1 MTKDEALKLALEAL
15 ETSMYPQQKQLQ
27 AITAI
32 KEALMSVPDGA
43 QPEQEPVG
51 DALYFAQ
58 WTADKKDL
66 SDYVLVGS
74 LSLAGIEDGE
84 YGQSEIDSFE
94 NAIEALQEKLVTG
107 ADHKKVPL
115 LAYIGALNSTSP
127 QPAQREPAWRTDGG
141 IPRFKPAQRTWVEM
155 SDERIKGIFSYH
167 GQFASGKDLPMLRVI
182 EAMLKENASP
192 QRTWVG
198 LTDEEITDIWAEASP
213 YYHEDDFARAIE
225 AKLREKNQ

>member
-1 MTKDEALKLALEAL
+1 MSKEAMKLALEAL

-127 QPAQREPAWRTDGG
+127 QPAQQEPVACSVCDQVRE
-141 IPRFKPAQRTWVEM
+141 
-155 SDERIKGIFSYH
+155 
-167 GQFASGKDLPMLRVI
+167 GQQYPEHVI
-182 EAMLKENASP
+182 TMALK
-192 QRTWVG
+192 
-198 LTDEEITDIWAEASP
+198 LTGDIN
-213 YYHEDDFARAIE
+213 D
-225 AKLREKNQ
+225 NG